1 MTSNNCL
8 NFRKNFAIIIIENE
22 SEGRKMYWDSFDC
35 QEQCEELFEEMYEED
50 LIEENATV
58 AE

>member
-1 MTSNNCL
+1 
-8 NFRKNFAIIIIENE
+8 
-22 SEGRKMYWDSFDC
+22 MYWDSFDC

>member
-1 MTSNNCL
+1 
-8 NFRKNFAIIIIENE
+8 
-22 SEGRKMYWDSFDC
+22 MYWDSFDC

-50 LIEENATV
+50 LIEEDAAV